1 MIVKKR
7 LEVIKLQ
14 KNLINLLEAK
24 LLAVHKVTQDN
35 CGKKTADVDGVSFL
49 APTKRLSLAYTP
61 KIDGRFDPIKD
72 A

>member
-35 CGKKTADVDGVSFL
+35 CGKKNC
-49 APTKRLSLAYTP
+49 
-61 KIDGRFDPIKD
+61 
-72 A
+72 